1 MTNRVPDFLVNAAL
15 DALDDEVKRW
25 RKVPWAPGYTRL
37 TRYPLLSDFDL
48 SAEGANVIPSDE
60 ETISF
65 HDVPT
70 GIADDI
76 LLRFAME
83 KVIEKIVEVVQPGG
97 LKVGEGDGKAD

>member
-1 MTNRVPDFLVNAAL
+1 MTNRVPDFLVNVAL

-37 TRYPLLSDFDL
+37 TRYPLLMDLDL
-48 SAEGANVIPSDE
+48 SADGADVVSVD

-65 HDVPT
+65 HDVPS

-97 LKVGEGDGKAD
+97 LKVGEGDGQAD